1 MLDFARAYY
10 QDINTDEDENISKE
24 IDIHKELN
32 DFIEDSY
39 KIGAYDY
46 NEICDCELKFYFM
59 KIAALELNETKDIGI
74 SRKY

>member
-1 MLDFARAYY
+1 MDNTKFMLDFARAYY

-39 KIGAYDY
+39 K
-46 NEICDCELKFYFM
+46 
-59 KIAALELNETKDIGI
+59 LELL
-74 SRKY
+74 